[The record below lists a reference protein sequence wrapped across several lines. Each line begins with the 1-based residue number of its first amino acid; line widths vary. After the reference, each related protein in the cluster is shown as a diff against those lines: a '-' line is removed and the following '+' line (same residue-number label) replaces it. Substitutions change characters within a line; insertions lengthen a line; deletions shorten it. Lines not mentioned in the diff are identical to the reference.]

1 MDQKESLLY
10 LTTKQFNLTEDEA
23 KALLLEG
30 DELKPDAT
38 DLILDLDKSRI
49 QKLKDDRTKQHD
61 AGFQKAEKQFKTIA
75 EDKFKELT
83 GWSGAEDNFEAMFKS
98 WYEKEKTKLVKNIE
112 INEDQVKKHPAYIA
126 LESERIP
133 KTEYE
138 TLKTEYEQYKSSEQ
152 RNRIM
157 GLVTTEAWDLVA
169 AEEPILEKN
178 ETVAANR
185 RRDFLTKLGGYDYD
199 MQGKEPL
206 VLTKEGKRI
215 EDEHGNPVTFKTF
228 VLGLASQHFE
238 FRAQSERQ
246 NSGNNNNQNHT
257 EVTVITEKPTTIQE
271 RNAALAKWNNIAG
284 EEAAKMRI
292 AINNYYK
299 EHKKD

>member
-61 AGFQKAEKQFKTIA
+61 AGYKKAEAEFKTIA
-75 EDKFKELT
+75 ETKFKELT
-83 GWSGAEDNFEAMFKS
+83 GYAGTETNFEEMFKV
-98 WYEKEKTKLVKNIE
+98 WQETERKKWQKNIE
-112 INEDQVKKHPAYIA
+112 INEDQVKKHPIYIA
-126 LESERIP
+126 LESTTIP
-133 KTEYE
+133 KTQFDDLQKAFDEF
-138 TLKTEYEQYKSSEQ
+138 KTAGQKAQVISV
-152 RNRIM
+152 
-157 GLVTTEAWDLVA
+157 VTTRAWDVVA
-169 AEEPILEKN
+169 AANPILSDN
-178 ETVAANR
+178 PTVAENR
-185 RRDFLTKLGGYDYD
+185 KRDFLAKFSGFDYD
-199 MQGKEPL
+199 LTDGKII
-206 VLTKEGKRI
+206 VSKDGKRL
-215 EDEHGNPVTFKTF
+215 EDEHANHKPFEAFVMELAGLNFDFKAQTDKGNT
-228 VLGLASQHFE
+228 
-238 FRAQSERQ
+238 
-246 NSGNNNNQNHT
+246 GNNNNGT
-257 EVTVITEKPTTIQE
+257 TGGVTVITDKPTTIQE